1 MNRTGKEPR
10 FKRQRRLQVELPGMG
25 KPGAM
30 ARKPYPPGEH
40 GNSRR
45 KFSDYALQLEEKQ
58 KILYHYGLRETQLR
72 RMVHRAKRSSDQK
85 WVSELVSILEMRI
98 DSLVFRLGFATSI
111 RAAKQMVAHGKV
123 LVNGKRLDVRSAVL
137 DVGDK
142 ITLVESAY
150 TGQAYLLAKQS
161 PRLPLPDF
169 LKVTTVGPGD
179 EGRVVTRPA
188 LGDLPFPCNDHLVT
202 SFYS

>member
-58 KILYHYGLRETQLR
+58 KLLYHYGIRESQMR
-72 RMVHRAKRSSDQK
+72 RLVKIAKRSSDQM
-85 WVSELVSILEMRI
+85 WISDLVSLLERRL
-98 DSLVFRLGFATSI
+98 DSVVFRLGFAPSI
-111 RAAKQMVAHGKV
+111 RAAKQMISHGKV
-123 LVNGKRLDVRSAVL
+123 LVNGKRVDIRSVIL
-137 DVGDK
+137 EVGD
-142 ITLVESAY
+142 TVRLVDSAY
-150 TGQAYLLAKQS
+150 TGQSYLHAKQS
-161 PRLPLPDF
+161 PRLPLPEF
-169 LKVTTVGPGD
+169 LKVTTQGTID
-179 EGRVVTRPA
+179 EGKIVIRPE
-188 LGDLPFPCNDHLVT
+188 LGDLPFPFTDGLVT
-202 SFYS
+202 SYYA